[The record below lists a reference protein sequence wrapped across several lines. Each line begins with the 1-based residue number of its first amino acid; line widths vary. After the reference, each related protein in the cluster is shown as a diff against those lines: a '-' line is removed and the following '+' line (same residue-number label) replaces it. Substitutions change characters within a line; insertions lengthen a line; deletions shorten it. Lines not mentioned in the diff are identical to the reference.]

1 LVEFWDILDVKGNK
15 TGRFHER
22 GKLMKAGEYHLI
34 VSVWIVNSKG
44 EFLVSR
50 RNKNIWHGLK
60 WQATGGCAVN
70 GDNSLTTALK
80 EAQEEIGVILDPKKG
95 QFFSRY
101 YSPHTNGEGTSII
114 DIWLFR
120 QEVDISAIV
129 LCPEETCDAMWA
141 TKEKIRQ
148 WINYGEFLAGKEAYP
163 YIEEILEW
171 EL

>member
-1 LVEFWDILDVKGNK
+1 MAEIWDILDEEGNA
-15 TGRFHER
+15 TGYFHER
-22 GKLMKAGEYHLI
+22 GKPMKAGEYHLI

-50 RNKNIWHGLK
+50 RHKNIWHGLK
-60 WQATGGCAVN
+60 WQATGGCAVV
-70 GDNSLTTALK
+70 GDSSLATALK
-80 EAQEEIGVILDPKKG
+80 ETREEIGIILDPKNG
-95 QFFSRY
+95 RLFSRY

-141 TKEKIRQ
+141 TKEQIQQ
-148 WINYGEFLAGKEAYP
+148 WINDGEFLAGKEAYP
-163 YIEEILEW
+163 YIGEILEL